1 MREEKL
7 EEIRLKG
14 VRKGKEEK
22 GYSDAEA
29 AIYADSFLEGF
40 IHEEHILTKKMLE
53 KNIPMDVILEDSVFT
68 EEEVELFRDGLEDA
82 RNEN

>member
-7 EEIRLKG
+7 EEIRMKG

-29 AIYADSFLEGF
+29 TIYADSFLEGY
-40 IHEEHILTKKMLE
+40 IRAKYILTKKMLE
-53 KNIPMDVILEDSVFT
+53 KNIPMDIILEGSVFT

-82 RNEN
+82 Q